1 MSFFYSQYESIVA
14 ALLSADKL
22 VGGVADFLS
31 CSDQKNRVILRHDVD
46 RFPSKSY
53 SMSKFEKSLGV
64 RSTYYF
70 RVSNGGRFPE
80 RFVSLISQM
89 GHEIGYHYEDLSF
102 CSGNRDAA
110 LERFCVNLQSLRKI
124 APCST
129 VSMHGAPLSK
139 YNNQDLLRYENI
151 IDCGLIGDA
160 VSSVHKY
167 NPYYMTDTGGRWLSE
182 QTNLRDRVGKEWPR
196 HAVPS
201 DDNFQFIEFIKITKD
216 PLYISTHPE
225 RWSQSHLGCGIAK
238 GIDAISNSAKLIL
251 KYLR

>member
-1 MSFFYSQYESIVA
+1 MSFSYSQYESIVA
-14 ALLSADKL
+14 ALLSAGKI
-22 VGGVADFLS
+22 VGGVADFLN
-31 CSDQKNRVILRHDVD
+31 CSIRENTVILRHDVD

-53 SMSKFEKSLGV
+53 SMSKLEKNLGV

-70 RVSNGGRFPE
+70 RANNGGRFPE

-110 LERFCVNLQSLRKI
+110 LERFHINLEALRKI

-139 YNNQDLLRYENI
+139 YNNQDLLCYKNI
-151 IDCGLIGDA
+151 INSGLIGDA
-160 VSSVHKY
+160 VSSVQQY
-167 NPYYMTDTGGRWLSE
+167 NPFYMTDTGGRWLSE
-182 QTNLRDRVGKEWPR
+182 QTNLRDRVGREWPR

-201 DDNFQFIEFIKITKD
+201 DDIFPFINFIKETKD

-225 RWSQSHLGCGIAK
+225 RWSQSRLGYGIAR
-238 GIDAISNSAKLIL
+238 GIDTVSNSAKLIL